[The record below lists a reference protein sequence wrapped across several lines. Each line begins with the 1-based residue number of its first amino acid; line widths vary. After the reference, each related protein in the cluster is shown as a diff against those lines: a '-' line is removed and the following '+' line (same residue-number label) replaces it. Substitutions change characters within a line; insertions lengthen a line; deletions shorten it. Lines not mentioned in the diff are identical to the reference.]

1 MGEQAPTAPLCPTG
15 SRATCGW
22 YTAPPSVLRRG
33 HTSVMAAIEVAKE
46 VGSRYFKAEV
56 NYFLQSKRRC
66 QGNSVV
72 SVISIYCAADLKY
85 SISSVALI
93 SSRLCPGALSGLTS
107 AWSLYGRLLPV
118 RAGGSFMGRLCQV
131 MAFSLLCDSTSE
143 DCSPLSLSFLS
154 LSPPS

>member
-1 MGEQAPTAPLCPTG
+1 MDGGTNTNCPIMSLWILCNVQVVHSSSFSAKMGSHICQYGTA
-15 SRATCGW
+15 A
-22 YTAPPSVLRRG
+22 V
-33 HTSVMAAIEVAKE
+33 EVARE

-72 SVISIYCAADLKY
+72 SMTPIYCAADLKY

-107 AWSLYGRLLPV
+107 AWSL
-118 RAGGSFMGRLCQV
+118 
-131 MAFSLLCDSTSE
+131 
-143 DCSPLSLSFLS
+143 
-154 LSPPS
+154 